1 VIKRTLLAL
10 FVVGLLAFSSTA
22 SAEKIYR
29 FTDHPTVGNVVIYIG
44 LLPAE
49 MIRGHPA
56 EHPEAT
62 MHGGVPKGIG
72 VYHVV
77 IALFDVKTGERITNA
92 DLTARV
98 SEIGL
103 PGQEKKLEPMEIA
116 GTVTYGNYF
125 PMVGAGPFRISLA
138 IHLPGIPKELKAVF
152 EHRHG

>member
-1 VIKRTLLAL
+1 MKRTLVAL
-10 FVVGLLAFSSTA
+10 FVAGLLAFSSTA

-29 FTDHPTVGNVVIYIG
+29 FTDHPTLGNVVIYIG

-62 MHGGVPKGIG
+62 MHGGVPKGVG

-77 IALFDVKTGERITNA
+77 IALFNAKTGERITNA
-92 DLTARV
+92 ELTARV

-103 PGQEKKLEPMEIA
+103 AGQEKKLQPMEIA

-125 PMVGAGPFRISLA
+125 PMVGAGPFRINVT
-138 IHLPGIPKELKAVF
+138 IHVPGQPQDLKAVF
-152 EHRHG
+152 EHRHS